1 MFKARLKRGVTTQQA
16 VADLDVIVRRL
27 AKAYPQFYP
36 KQFTVRVTGWA
47 ESIVG
52 QFQTTLYTLAAAVGL
67 LLLIACSNV
76 ANMLLARGAAREREM
91 AIRLSLGASRS
102 RVVRQ
107 LLVESLLLAS
117 LGALVGCLFAYGGI
131 KGIVLMIPEGRI
143 PREAQIALNFPVLLF
158 SMATA
163 VVTAVVFGLV
173 PALHTARR
181 DMVEPLKSSGKG
193 VGGGFQRSWLRNSL
207 VVAEVSLAMV
217 LLTAAGLLMRSFVN
231 LQNADL
237 GFNPESVVSARVPLP
252 RGQYTT
258 AADKQRFFEAVLAR
272 LEALPGVVAATET
285 STLPPYG
292 GIRSNVEIPGQPVVE
307 QRPAIVQLVSDG
319 YGRTLGLRLIRGR
332 SLSRDDIVD
341 GRRVVVINQTLAD
354 RFFKAS
360 DGATADPIGHRIKF
374 SLLEGPMGGSVENP
388 VFEIV
393 GVISDAKNQG
403 IVDPIMPEALIP
415 YTITGAFE
423 RGVLVRTATDPAA
436 MVNSIRREIWA
447 VDRNVAVS
455 DAGTLVNFL
464 KRFSYAE
471 PRLGL
476 VLMGVFAGLGLVLVA
491 VGVYSLIAYTV
502 SRQTQ
507 EIGIRMALGARQ
519 VDVLAMVAGMGLRL
533 IAVGLGI
540 GLVAS
545 LVATRVLASQLFVTS
560 PRDPITIA
568 IAIAVMLA
576 AGLAACY
583 FPARRAVKVDPMV
596 ALRYE

>member
-1 MFKARLKRGVTTQQA
+1 
-16 VADLDVIVRRL
+16 
-27 AKAYPQFYP
+27 
-36 KQFTVRVTGWA
+36 
-47 ESIVG
+47 
-52 QFQTTLYTLAAAVGL
+52 
-67 LLLIACSNV
+67 
-76 ANMLLARGAAREREM
+76 
-91 AIRLSLGASRS
+91 
-102 RVVRQ
+102 
-107 LLVESLLLAS
+107 
-117 LGALVGCLFAYGGI
+117 
-131 KGIVLMIPEGRI
+131 
-143 PREAQIALNFPVLLF
+143 
-158 SMATA
+158 
-163 VVTAVVFGLV
+163 
-173 PALHTARR
+173 
-181 DMVEPLKSSGKG
+181 
-193 VGGGFQRSWLRNSL
+193 
-207 VVAEVSLAMV
+207 
-217 LLTAAGLLMRSFVN
+217 
-231 LQNADL
+231 
-237 GFNPESVVSARVPLP
+237 
-252 RGQYTT
+252 
-258 AADKQRFFEAVLAR
+258 
-272 LEALPGVVAATET
+272 
-285 STLPPYG
+285 
-292 GIRSNVEIPGQPVVE
+292 
-307 QRPAIVQLVSDG
+307 
-319 YGRTLGLRLIRGR
+319 
-332 SLSRDDIVD
+332 
-341 GRRVVVINQTLAD
+341 
-354 RFFKAS
+354 
-360 DGATADPIGHRIKF
+360 
-374 SLLEGPMGGSVENP
+374 MGGSVENP